1 MAKQTLL
8 SVDGTEIR
16 FYNEQENDFLS
27 MTDIAKRFNERTGQ
41 LIQNWLRT
49 RSTIEYLGAWE
60 ILHNPNFNVLNF
72 EDINTTTLNLL
83 NTKSIFDKLSKVYL

>member
-49 RSTIEYLGAWE
+49 QSTIEYLGAWE